1 MRWNDDRM
9 EDAVKGNSSI
19 RLFGSAMREAVDQ
32 LSQAVLGKPWDERY
46 RPPGAYTGELLG
58 IEYLYNQTGKTLT
71 PMLQTPEEEED
82 RQVERVSD
90 QDLQDEGFEEDIV
103 EDITVPVLYDPHHD
117 AVTSP
122 SSSALPLLTASPDEP
137 ASSAQHLSSVPV
149 SQTSDTESSPCNE
162 AEAAVIGPDGIA
174 GWDKVQDLASYLVGL
189 REASYLTEPQ
199 VTEAIRLWT
208 ALPDF
213 DKKRVIYQPR
223 HQPQLTHGRFKAPK
237 RSRMTPGVE
246 SVKRCLDILGV
257 QLSGLAPV
265 A

>member
-1 MRWNDDRM
+1 M
-9 EDAVKGNSSI
+9 
-19 RLFGSAMREAVDQ
+19 
-32 LSQAVLGKPWDERY
+32 LSFVILGFIYLALNVTTVLT
-46 RPPGAYTGELLG
+46 ALVFFFICVGELLG

-162 AEAAVIGPDGIA
+162 AEVRHFKEPPFNFSLILFSMSIF
-174 GWDKVQDLASYLVGL
+174 
-189 REASYLTEPQ
+189 LT
-199 VTEAIRLWT
+199 L
-208 ALPDF
+208 F
-213 DKKRVIYQPR
+213 
-223 HQPQLTHGRFKAPK
+223 
-237 RSRMTPGVE
+237 
-246 SVKRCLDILGV
+246 CLSFEFV
-257 QLSGLAPV
+257 RQLSLDLMASLAGTKSRIWLPTLLDFV
-265 A
+265 RLLTSQSHK